1 MITVHIENVVRD
13 YESWKEVF
21 DKFER
26 FRADG
31 GVRAYRLARSTE
43 EPGKV
48 TVDLDFD
55 SADEASA
62 FREGLEKIFETPQS
76 KEQLISH
83 LPPHLY
89 EVMVERTVQPTA
101 QQAG

>member
-1 MITVHIENVVRD
+1 MITLRVENTVRD
-13 YESWKEVF
+13 YESWKAVF

-31 GVRAYRLARSTE
+31 GVRAYRLVRSAE

-55 SADEASA
+55 TADAATS
-62 FREGLEKIFETPQS
+62 FRAGLEKIFATPQS
-76 KEQLISH
+76 KEQLVEH
-83 LPPHLY
+83 ARPHLY
-89 EVMVERTVQPTA
+89 DVMVQRTL
-101 QQAG
+101 

>member
-1 MITVHIENVVRD
+1 MITLRIENVVRD
-13 YESWKEVF
+13 YESWKQVF
-21 DKFER
+21 DKFDR

-31 GVRAYRLARSTE
+31 GVRAYRIARSAE

-55 SADEASA
+55 SADEATT
-62 FREGLEKIFETPQS
+62 FRTGLEKIFETPQS

-83 LPPHLY
+83 LPPHVY
-89 EVMVERTVQPTA
+89 DVTVHQVA
-101 QQAG
+101 

>member
-1 MITVHIENVVRD
+1 MITLRVENVVRD

-21 DKFER
+21 DKFDR

-31 GVRAYRLARSTE
+31 GVRAYRLARSAE

-55 SADEASA
+55 TADEATA
-62 FREGLEKIFETPQS
+62 FRAGLEKILQTPQS
-76 KEQLISH
+76 KEQLISR
-83 LPPHLY
+83 LRPHVY
-89 EVMVERTVQPTA
+89 DVMVQRTL
-101 QQAG
+101 

>member
-1 MITVHIENVVRD
+1 MITLRIENIVRD
-13 YESWKEVF
+13 YESWKQVF
-21 DKFER
+21 DKFDR

-55 SADEASA
+55 SADEATV
-62 FREGLEKIFETPQS
+62 FRTGLEKIFATPQS

-83 LPPHLY
+83 QRPHVY
-89 EVMVERTVQPTA
+89 DVTVHQVA
-101 QQAG
+101 

>member
-1 MITVHIENVVRD
+1 MITLRIENVVRD
-13 YESWKEVF
+13 YESWKQVF
-21 DKFER
+21 DKFDR

-55 SADEASA
+55 SADEATA
-62 FREGLEKIFETPQS
+62 FRAGLEKIFETPQS
-76 KEQLISH
+76 KEQLVSH
-83 LPPHLY
+83 LRPHVY
-89 EVMVERTVQPTA
+89 DTTVHQVA
-101 QQAG
+101 

>member
-1 MITVHIENVVRD
+1 MITLHLENVVRD

-48 TVDLDFD
+48 IVDLDFD

-62 FREGLEKIFETPQS
+62 FRVGLEKIFETPQS
-76 KEQLISH
+76 KEQLVSH
-83 LPPHLY
+83 QRPQLY
-89 EVMVERTVQPTA
+89 DVMVQRTLQPA
-101 QQAG
+101 Q

>member
-1 MITVHIENVVRD
+1 MITLRVENVVRD

-31 GVRAYRLARSTE
+31 GVRAYRVARSE
-43 EPGKV
+43 EEAGKV

-55 SADEASA
+55 TADAASA

-76 KEQLISH
+76 KEQLVSH
-83 LPPHLY
+83 QPPHLY
-89 EVMVERTVQPTA
+89 EVTA
-101 QQAG
+101 QQVG

>member
-1 MITVHIENVVRD
+1 MITLRVENVVRD

-31 GVRAYRLARSTE
+31 GVRAYRVARSTE
-43 EPGKV
+43 ESGKV
-48 TVDLDFD
+48 TIDLDFD
-55 SADEASA
+55 STAEATA
-62 FREGLEKIFETPQS
+62 FREGLQKIFATPQS

-83 LPPHLY
+83 QAPHLY
-89 EVMVERTVQPTA
+89 DVTA
-101 QQAG
+101 QTLS

>member
-1 MITVHIENVVRD
+1 MITLRVENVVRD
-13 YESWKEVF
+13 YDSWKDVF

-31 GVRAYRLARSTE
+31 GVRAYRVARSAE

-55 SADEASA
+55 TADEATA
-62 FREGLEKIFETPQS
+62 FRAGLEKIFETPQS
-76 KEQLISH
+76 KQLLVSH
-83 LPPHLY
+83 LPPHVY
-89 EVMVERTVQPTA
+89 DVTVHQFA
-101 QQAG
+101 

>member
-1 MITVHIENVVRD
+1 MFTLRIENVVRD

-21 DKFER
+21 DTFDR

-31 GVRAYRLARSTE
+31 GVRCYRVARSAE

-55 SADEASA
+55 TADEAAA
-62 FREGLEKIFETPQS
+62 FRTGLETIFATPQS
-76 KEQLISH
+76 KELLVSH
-83 LPPHLY
+83 LPPHVY
-89 EVMVERTVQPTA
+89 DVTVHQFA
-101 QQAG
+101 

>member
-1 MITVHIENVVRD
+1 MITLRIENVVRD
-13 YESWKEVF
+13 YESWKQVF
-21 DKFER
+21 DKFDR

-31 GVRAYRLARSTE
+31 GVRAYRLARSAE

-55 SADEASA
+55 SADEATA
-62 FREGLEKIFETPQS
+62 FRTGLEKVFETPQS

-83 LPPHLY
+83 LRPHVY
-89 EVMVERTVQPTA
+89 DVTVHQVA
-101 QQAG
+101 

>member
-1 MITVHIENVVRD
+1 MITLRVENIVRD

-21 DKFER
+21 DKFDR

-31 GVRAYRLARSTE
+31 GVRAYRVARSE
-43 EPGKV
+43 EEAGKV

-55 SADEASA
+55 NADEATA
-62 FREGLEKIFETPQS
+62 FRARLEQILQTPQS

-83 LPPHLY
+83 QRPHLY
-89 EVMVERTVQPTA
+89 HLTA
-101 QQAG
+101 QTVLTA